1 MLCRFCVVAGTPTA
15 RLCCGDRSFKAL
27 KLLALK
33 TLESL
38 YLVTVEPYNR
48 ILYYLNI
55 VFLHNN
61 NIVVFIHFNSQLACE
76 QIDLL
81 NNATAVSSLDD
92 STHLWCVLE
101 KILIAVLLVFQTAH
115 KSSASA

>member
-1 MLCRFCVVAGTPTA
+1 VKGLAPPTA
-15 RLCCGDRSFKAL
+15 RLCCGDRSCKAL

-38 YLVTVEPYNR
+38 YLVSVEPYNR

-55 VFLHNN
+55 VFLYHN

-76 QIDLL
+76 QIYFL
-81 NNATAVSSLDD
+81 NNASSL
-92 STHLWCVLE
+92 SRFLR
-101 KILIAVLLVFQTAH
+101 
-115 KSSASA
+115 